1 MIADLNWWVIFAIV
15 SRVAS
20 IVILAGFVIPVQW
33 RELNRQYKRRSMG
46 GDGYWKLAL
55 ELLIIVMVTVTCAIV
70 PITYQ
75 GTQVFT
81 SDDSLNLQNM
91 SIFFT
96 NFAIFVQSVGWFRI
110 YRSRYDDR
118 F

>member
-1 MIADLNWWVIFAIV
+1 MIADLNWWVVFAIV
-15 SRVAS
+15 SRIAS

-33 RELNRQYKRRSMG
+33 RELNRQYKRRLSG
-46 GDGYWKLAL
+46 EDGYWKLAL
-55 ELLIIVMVTVTCAIV
+55 ELLLIVMVTIVCAIV

-75 GTQVFT
+75 GTQIFT
-81 SDDSLNLQNM
+81 SSDSFNLQNM

-96 NFAIFVQSVGWFRI
+96 NLAIFAQSVGWLRI

-118 F
+118 P